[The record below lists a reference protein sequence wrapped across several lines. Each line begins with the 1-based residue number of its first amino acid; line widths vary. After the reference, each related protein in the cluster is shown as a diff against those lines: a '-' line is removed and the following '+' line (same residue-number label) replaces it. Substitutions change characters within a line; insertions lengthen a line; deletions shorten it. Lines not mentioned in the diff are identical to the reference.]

1 MWQSLSAGSLAVVLV
16 VAAAGC
22 ASAVE
27 PPVPP
32 AQPPRE
38 VPMNPT
44 LESVTEA
51 VLADAVQRT
60 GVDRG
65 SLKVE
70 SVQSVT
76 WADGSIGCPQPGMN
90 YTMALV
96 PGYRIK
102 VRAGEQV
109 LDYHASRRGYFVL
122 CPAGRSAEP
131 GSDVTI

>member
-1 MWQSLSAGSLAVVLV
+1 MWQSLAAGSLAIVLV
-16 VAAAGC
+16 VVAAGC

-60 GVDRG
+60 GVDRE

-70 SVQSVT
+70 SAQAVT
-76 WADGSIGCPQPGMN
+76 WADGSLGCPQPGMN

-96 PGYRIK
+96 PGYRIV
-102 VRAGEQV
+102 VRAGEQT
-109 LDYHASRRGYFVL
+109 LDYHASQRGYLVL
-122 CPAGRSAEP
+122 CPAGMAAPPVIEETR
-131 GSDVTI
+131 